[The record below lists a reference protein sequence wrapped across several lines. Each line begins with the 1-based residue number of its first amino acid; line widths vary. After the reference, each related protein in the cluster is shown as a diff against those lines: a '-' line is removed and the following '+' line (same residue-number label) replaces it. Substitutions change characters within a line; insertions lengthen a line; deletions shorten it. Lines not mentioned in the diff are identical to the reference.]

1 MCSIEIPYSVIF
13 INNSKF
19 NFNSSNFFIIPHTI
33 EVISNYAFYNS
44 NFTTIIIPNSVKKIG
59 KNAFSECLSLRK
71 LRIPSC
77 AIDIDKNSI
86 PDNCKLI
93 ILSKFK
99 DLISY
104 FIDRTNFKL

>member
-1 MCSIEIPYSVIF
+1 MIPNNVTEIYDGTF
-13 INNSKF
+13 SKCLSLM
-19 NFNSSNFFIIPHTI
+19 NVT
-33 EVISNYAFYNS
+33 
-44 NFTTIIIPNSVKKIG
+44 IPNSIKKIG